1 MSTST
6 LTHRPAR
13 AADADA
19 LARIYN
25 AGIASKVATLETRP
39 RTADDVHAWLSPRH
53 PIVLVEQAGTP
64 LAFARATAYSPREC
78 YAGVADFSVYVAPE
92 ARRRGA
98 GTLAMQA
105 LLAACTEAG
114 FHKLVGRVFA
124 SNAASR
130 ALLARV
136 GFREVGVHQRH
147 GRLDGA
153 WVDIVVVER
162 LLPAAFAP

>member
-1 MSTST
+1 MPAPA

-13 AADADA
+13 PEDADA

-39 RTADDVHAWLSPRH
+39 RTAEDVRAWLDPRH
-53 PIVLVEQAGTP
+53 PLVVVEQDGAP
-64 LAFARATAYSPREC
+64 VAFARATADSAREC
-78 YAGVADFSVYVAPE
+78 YATVADFSVYVAPE
-92 ARRRGA
+92 ALRRGA
-98 GTLAMQA
+98 GTRAMQA
-105 LLAACTEAG
+105 LITACSEAG

-130 ALLARV
+130 ALLGRV

-147 GRLDGA
+147 GRLDGV